1 MLKGILLS
9 VTLEAMVNVS
19 FPPSEPSVREM
30 FEPATNFP
38 FKKPAVVSL
47 ELTATLTS
55 VSWTIATQ
63 AEPEYVDAKTLG
75 IAISQRIRI

>member
-38 FKKPAVVSL
+38 FKKPAVVSFDDTFVL
-47 ELTATLTS
+47 NRVVVL
-55 VSWTIATQ
+55 
-63 AEPEYVDAKTLG
+63 
-75 IAISQRIRI
+75 